1 LKKPINLREIVNR
14 VLQIEIDALENLQNS
29 INNNVEEVIKM
40 ITNLKGRVVVSGVGK
55 SALIAQKWVAS
66 FNSTGTPALFMHAA
80 DAVHGDLGMIQ
91 EGDLVFILSKSGGSE
106 EIKTLAL
113 HLKNLN
119 QPFVAITS
127 NPDSIISKKAT
138 LSILTPVEKE
148 ACPHDLAPTASTTVQ
163 LALGDALMVA
173 TLESK
178 GFKAEQFAQFH
189 PGGSLGKRLTLKV
202 KDLINPELLPKVHPS
217 STFKEV
223 IVEISKNLLGCAVVC
238 DGTKIMGMIT
248 DGDLRRMLEKSH
260 DFDSIEAASL
270 MSLNPKSISSDYL
283 ASEALH
289 IMNSNEITQLI
300 VVDGSN
306 YVGILHLHNLI
317 QAGLV

>member
-1 LKKPINLREIVNR
+1 MKKPINLREIVNR
-14 VLQIEIDALENLQNS
+14 VLQIEIDALENLQNR
-29 INNNVEEVIKM
+29 INDNVEEVIKM
-40 ITNLKGRVVVSGVGK
+40 ITNLNGRVVVSGVGK

-270 MSLNPKSISSDYL
+270 MSPNPKSISSDHL

>member
-1 LKKPINLREIVNR
+1 MKKPINLREIVNR

-40 ITNLKGRVVVSGVGK
+40 ITNLNGRVVVSGVGK

-138 LSILTPVEKE
+138 LSILTPVEKRGL
-148 ACPHDLAPTASTTVQ
+148 PSRFSSNNKYY
-163 LALGDALMVA
+163 GA
-173 TLESK
+173 T
-178 GFKAEQFAQFH
+178 GTWRCFN
-189 PGGSLGKRLTLKV
+189 GGYPRK
-202 KDLINPELLPKVHPS
+202 
-217 STFKEV
+217 
-223 IVEISKNLLGCAVVC
+223 
-238 DGTKIMGMIT
+238 
-248 DGDLRRMLEKSH
+248 
-260 DFDSIEAASL
+260 
-270 MSLNPKSISSDYL
+270 
-283 ASEALH
+283 
-289 IMNSNEITQLI
+289 
-300 VVDGSN
+300 
-306 YVGILHLHNLI
+306 
-317 QAGLV
+317 